1 VALNN
6 CSPCLSTKP
15 ASISRGA
22 LREEFLL
29 GVQEPVPA
37 AISPEPVLRGIRA
50 KGYYMWRSGY
60 TNQPRVLLSEFLV
73 SMSAVDVLAV
83 FEKAIKAA

>member
-1 VALNN
+1 MSGDAQTAFLFQCGAEPLFAVSLDKTGVNI
-6 CSPCLSTKP
+6 PRSTCTQ
-15 ASISRGA
+15 GWL

-37 AISPEPVLRGIRA
+37 AISPEPILRGIRA

-60 TNQPRVLLSEFLV
+60 TNQPKGTSQ
-73 SMSAVDVLAV
+73 
-83 FEKAIKAA
+83 